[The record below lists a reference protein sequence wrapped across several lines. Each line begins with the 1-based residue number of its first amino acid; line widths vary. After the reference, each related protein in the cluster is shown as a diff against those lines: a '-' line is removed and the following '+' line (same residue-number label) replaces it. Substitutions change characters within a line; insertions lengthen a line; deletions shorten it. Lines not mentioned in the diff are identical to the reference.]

1 MIIDDL
7 ITDRTQAD
15 VVALNT
21 LRAKILENGW
31 ASLTATEQNTW
42 NAGMRG
48 AWTYTDLNRIG
59 QAIDYVVTFARNI
72 GWDNIPSVT
81 TKTDW
86 AVTDIPTTNLLSQ
99 YIRIPLTAIRG
110 MITVPD
116 GTPSVPSN
124 FNAMSVGKAN
134 NIEKIILAVY
144 NQLVLADQS
153 NVYADEGYAGESL
166 EYA

>member
-7 ITDRTQAD
+7 ITNRTQAD
-15 VVALNT
+15 VDALNT
-21 LRAKILENGW
+21 LRTKILTVGW
-31 ASLTATEQNTW
+31 ANLTAAEKNTW

-48 AWTYTDLNRIG
+48 AWNYTDLNRIG
-59 QAIDYVVTFARNI
+59 QAIDYVVTFAQNI

-110 MITVPD
+110 MIAVPSD
-116 GTPSVPSN
+116 TPSVPTN
-124 FNAMSVGKAN
+124 FYAMSVGKAN
-134 NIEKIILAVY
+134 NVEKIILVVY
-144 NQLVLADQS
+144 QQLELFRQS
-153 NVYADEGYAGESL
+153 QFLSAEGLAGESV
-166 EYA
+166 AIA